1 MKIIEKSPEDS
12 DALSLMDEL
21 SQTLKAITGDSGKSS
36 FNSNDVCVPRATF
49 IIVYDENGDA
59 VGCGAIRPINDNIAE
74 MKRVYSK
81 VKGMG
86 IGTKILGYL
95 EEKAKTLGYSSIWLE
110 TRLINERAVNFYD
123 GSGYHRINNY
133 GKYANNAAAVC
144 FEKKLYKNP

>member
-1 MKIIEKSPEDS
+1 MKIIEKSPEDL
-12 DALSLMDEL
+12 DALKLMDEL
-21 SQTLKAITGDSGKSS
+21 SQTLKVITGDSGKNS
-36 FNSNDVCVPRATF
+36 FNTNDVCVPRATF
-49 IIVYDENGDA
+49 IIAYDENGEA
-59 VGCGAIRPINDNIAE
+59 IGCGAIRPINDNIAE

-86 IGTKILGYL
+86 IGTKILSYL
-95 EEKAKTLGYSSIWLE
+95 EAKAKILGYSSIWLE
-110 TRLINERAVNFYD
+110 TRLINERAVDFYE